1 MVESLQLRPVCDLIT
16 QYYNSQ
22 LSFSISKLR
31 SSLFLAS
38 DHPLKDGLPTDGN
51 GTRHTCGA
59 DPPGQGTG
67 SRRWDRV
74 RGAQSV
80 HDEQTMSSLHDRALK
95 GKSKAKGTNPKAE
108 AKGKSS
114 ALAMTPPRPRLII
127 FPCFHPTHVRCTLS
141 CPIHMHRKASMVA
154 LPPNVVAIRPH
165 SNTAYGIR
173 HTANTTRLAPEKTY
187 TLASPCTADRTTSQ
201 TTEPP
206 HIDCRASNRKEHTTR
221 NGGTERNALGGHE
234 ASTRKVTAQR
244 RNDTA

>member
-1 MVESLQLRPVCDLIT
+1 MVESLQLRLVCDLIT

-22 LSFSISKLR
+22 LTTLILNLEAQLR

-141 CPIHMHRKASMVA
+141 HPHASQSLHGRTTA
-154 LPPNVVAIRPH
+154 KRCRDPPPLE
-165 SNTAYGIR
+165 YGIR
-173 HTANTTRLAPEKTY
+173 HTAYGKHDTIG
-187 TLASPCTADRTTSQ
+187 ASKDIHLGKPLHGRPDDIADNGTAA
-201 TTEPP
+201 
-206 HIDCRASNRKEHTTR
+206 H
-221 NGGTERNALGGHE
+221 
-234 ASTRKVTAQR
+234 
-244 RNDTA
+244 